1 MFLEKVKVRM
11 FRYLNYLTFF
21 RYCIEYHSKSIKFL
35 FKIIQINT
43 FALEWHIVYVKKI
56 MSWNSFH
63 MLKKFWCWY
72 DTIDLSYV
80 IMSWRSFDML
90 WHDMYSV
97 PLKKLNLLKNYQE
110 QLIPKFTKIALSLND
125 INNEYNQNKN
135 KDKIQNTFK

>member
-1 MFLEKVKVRM
+1 
-11 FRYLNYLTFF
+11 
-21 RYCIEYHSKSIKFL
+21 
-35 FKIIQINT
+35 
-43 FALEWHIVYVKKI
+43 
-56 MSWNSFH
+56 